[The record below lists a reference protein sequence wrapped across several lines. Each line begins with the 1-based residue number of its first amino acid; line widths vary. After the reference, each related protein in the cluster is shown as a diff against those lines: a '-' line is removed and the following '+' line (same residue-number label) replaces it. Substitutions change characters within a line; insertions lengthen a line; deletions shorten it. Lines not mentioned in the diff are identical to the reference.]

1 MTVTY
6 NGLVNFTQKDF
17 AMLTTQA
24 LTLISPDKTF
34 DYRIPALVKQHD
46 TVYLLFDARP
56 RAAHENWQEI
66 GGFMPED
73 LPNPNKLM
81 YMSANVS
88 DMSAW
93 TAPRVLPTPQA
104 VCGDAAITSLDNTFE
119 LLYVASDTIG
129 YFGSTNTGDKL
140 HLMSAWGTDL
150 EHLAYASL
158 DDIYT
163 ITGADGIFAT
173 SGSATTWD
181 GNAAFA
187 LVTRTGSRA
196 AIYVAHI
203 KHGRLQ
209 ALSEPIQHPT
219 LNLDETALTTHQG
232 KLYLSCRIQAQGGR
246 INYASDDGIHF
257 TETSVLAGD
266 KNLPDPGCNACLLT
280 YHDQLVLIH
289 PHDAHERTNGCACAQ
304 DGRVVPL
311 VAGAFGY
318 SDYIKLDDGRI
329 YIVYERENSLMLK
342 QIDTILSQYI

>member
-1 MTVTY
+1 MHHH
-6 NGLVNFTQKDF
+6 
-17 AMLTTQA
+17 AH
-24 LTLISPDKTF
+24 TLISPDTTF

-56 RAAHENWQEI
+56 RTAQANWQEI

-81 YMSANVS
+81 YMSADVS
-88 DMSAW
+88 NMSAW
-93 TAPRVLPTPQA
+93 SQARVLPTPQA
-104 VCGDAAITSLDNTFE
+104 VCGDAALTTLDGAFE
-119 LLYVASDTIG
+119 LLYVTSDTIG
-129 YFGSTNTGDKL
+129 YFGSSNAGDKL
-140 HLMSAWGTDL
+140 HLMSGWGTNL

-173 SGSATTWD
+173 SGSATTWNE
-181 GNAAFA
+181 NAAFA
-187 LVTRTGSRA
+187 LVTRTGSHA

-219 LNLDETALTTHQG
+219 LKLDETALLAHKG

-246 INYASDDGIHF
+246 VTYVSDDGIHF
-257 TETSVLAGD
+257 KEASILAGD
-266 KNLPDPGCNACLLT
+266 KNLPDPGCNACLLS

-289 PHDAHERTNGCACAQ
+289 PHDAHERKNGCALAE

-311 VAGAFGY
+311 VDAAFGY

-342 QIDTILSQYI
+342 QIDTDLHKSL